1 MQTQERQRRRHAASE
16 LVGARIDDHLEKL
29 GRQVAQL
36 DRDIAALLQ
45 SNAVWQARARLLRFI
60 PGVGP
65 VLVAALGTTLIA
77 KLPELGHASPKQ
89 SPPPYQVRGRFRL
102 A

>member
-1 MQTQERQRRRHAASE
+1 MQTQERNRRAASE
-16 LVGARIDDHLEKL
+16 LVVARIDEHLELL
-29 GRQVAQL
+29 GGQVAQL

-45 SNAVWQARARLLRFI
+45 SNAVWQARARLLRSI

-65 VLVAALGTTLIA
+65 VLGTTLIA
-77 KLPELGHASPKQ
+77 QLPELGHASSKQ
-89 SPPPYQVRGRFRL
+89 SPPPYQVRGTFRL